1 LSRARAESRL
11 AVALSSACF
20 DATWRLASSLPFVFR
35 FRLLQCRL
43 CGGLGGLRLLEPE
56 LVRLGLDDEEDRPL
70 LHLVAVLIIDFLQ
83 ESLYPRDQIG
93 GVYRRGIAGGLEIAG
108 DFLLYRHCDSN
119 LRWWRRHIAVLLPAG
134 REHQSERGRGGASD
148 NM

>member
-1 LSRARAESRL
+1 L

-108 DFLLYRHCDSN
+108 DLLLYRHRDSN
-119 LRWWRRHIAVLLPAG
+119 LRWRRRHIAVLLPAG
-134 REHQSERGRGGASD
+134 
-148 NM
+148 

>member
-1 LSRARAESRL
+1 MQR
-11 AVALSSACF
+11 
-20 DATWRLASSLPFVFR
+20 
-35 FRLLQCRL
+35 CRL
-43 CGGLGGLRLLEPE
+43 VSARVGRGDE

-108 DFLLYRHCDSN
+108 CGFVSARLAN
-119 LRWWRRHIAVLLPAG
+119 
-134 REHQSERGRGGASD
+134 
-148 NM
+148 